1 MIAILFII
9 MIGILIVK
17 QFRNHEGVQSNMKI
31 NVMYLKVNGYTLK
44 ATLEDNSSVRE
55 LLKKLEEK
63 DITLEMSD
71 YGNFEKVGELEFELP
86 KNDKQIKTQPG
97 DIILYQGNA
106 ITIYYDVNQW
116 NFTKLG
122 KIENIQKEELKK
134 ILGKENVIVTFSL
147 LP

>member
-1 MIAILFII
+1 
-9 MIGILIVK
+9 
-17 QFRNHEGVQSNMKI
+17 MKI

>member
-1 MIAILFII
+1 MKKTQIYMIAILFII

-17 QFRNHEGVQSNMKI
+17 QFRNHKGVQSNMKI

-44 ATLEDNSSVRE
+44 ATLEDNSSVKE

-71 YGNFEKVGELEFELP
+71 YGNFEKVGELKFELP

-134 ILGKENVIVTFSL
+134 Y
-147 LP
+147 

>member
-1 MIAILFII
+1 MKKTQIYMIAILFII

-44 ATLEDNSSVRE
+44 ATLEDNSSVKE

-71 YGNFEKVGELEFELP
+71 YGNFEKVGELKFELP
-86 KNDKQIKTQPG
+86 KNDKQIKRFF
-97 DIILYQGNA
+97 
-106 ITIYYDVNQW
+106 V
-116 NFTKLG
+116 K
-122 KIENIQKEELKK
+122 
-134 ILGKENVIVTFSL
+134 
-147 LP
+147 